1 MKHNNRIPN
10 VHYHKDWQLH
20 VKTWFDQPGRKK
32 RRRLNRINKAAR
44 IAPRPVE
51 LLRPAVRCPTLKYN
65 TKLRA
70 GRGFTLDELKVGS
83 ITYLILK
90 SEICHLILNKSLYRK
105 DFEHCEMKG
114 ERKILLL
121 IWQNRKMLVN

>member
-1 MKHNNRIPN
+1 MKHNNQLPN
-10 VHYHKDWQLH
+10 GHFHKDWQSR
-20 VKTWFDQPGRKK
+20 VRTWFDQPGRKE

-44 IAPRPVE
+44 IAPRPIE

-83 ITYLILK
+83 INIILSRKLEKKGNKKFLMLI
-90 SEICHLILNKSLYRK
+90 
-105 DFEHCEMKG
+105 
-114 ERKILLL
+114 
-121 IWQNRKMLVN
+121 